1 MRSQRRRNQQ
11 TPNVWPGFVDALS
24 SLLMVVI
31 FVVMIF
37 TIVQMILGEV
47 ITGQES
53 ELSSL
58 HQQVSEL
65 TRALGIERATS
76 QELTNQV
83 TQLSMLADSL
93 QAERQ
98 DLEERN
104 QALTAQSAKDEKEIE
119 RQLLYIAS
127 YQEDIAALRKMRDE
141 LEQEV
146 GKLAANLDEQTTLVG
161 NLRDRSQ
168 SLEAQLAD
176 QLERTVLAQREV
188 DDSKIRI
195 QALNALIGQ
204 QKDALESQKELSA
217 SARSEIVLLNRRI
230 KRLQNQLEEIH
241 LALETAEQEN
251 RDKQAEISNLGERL
265 NIELARE
272 VNRLRRYQSDFFGRL
287 QAVLSDVPY
296 VEIEGDRFVFQA
308 ELLFDSGSASLQDQG
323 KVHLAKLAEVLNVVS
338 AAIPSDL
345 NWILRIDGHT
355 DRVPITSN
363 TSPYRSN
370 WELSTAR
377 ALAVVR
383 FLAAAGIPE
392 ERMAAT
398 GFSKFH
404 PLDPRNTAEAYQL
417 NRRIEIKLTSR

>member
-11 TPNVWPGFVDALS
+11 TPNVWPGYVDALS

-53 ELSSL
+53 ELSTL
-58 HQQVSEL
+58 HQQITEL
-65 TRALGIERATS
+65 TRALGIERANS

-83 TQLSMLADSL
+83 SQLSMLADSL

-104 QALTAQSAKDEKEIE
+104 QALTEQSAKDEEELK

-127 YQEDIAALRKMRDE
+127 YQEDIAALKKMRDE

-146 GKLAANLDEQTTLVG
+146 GKLAANLEEKTALVG

-168 SLEAQLAD
+168 SLEAKLAD
-176 QLERTVLAQREV
+176 EQERTVLAQREV

-230 KRLQNQLEEIH
+230 KRLQNQLEEIQ
-241 LALETAEQEN
+241 LALETVEQEN
-251 RDKQAEISNLGERL
+251 RDKQAEIKNLGERL

-272 VNRLRRYQSDFFGRL
+272 VNKLKRYRSDFFGRL

-308 ELLFDSGSASLQDQG
+308 ELLFASGSASLQEKG
-323 KVHLAKLAEVLNVVS
+323 KAHLAKLAKALGDVS

-355 DRVPITSN
+355 DRVPITNSD
-363 TSPYRSN
+363 SLYRSN

-383 FLAAAGIPE
+383 FLAAEGIPE
-392 ERMAAT
+392 KRMAAT
-398 GFSKFH
+398 GFSKYH
-404 PLDPRNTAEAYQL
+404 PLDPRNTAEAYQR

>member
-11 TPNVWPGFVDALS
+11 TPNVWPGYVDALS

-58 HQQVSEL
+58 HQQISEL
-65 TRALGIERATS
+65 TRALGIERANS

-83 TQLSMLADSL
+83 SQLSMLADSL

-98 DLEERN
+98 ELEERN
-104 QALTAQSAKDEKEIE
+104 QALTTQSAQDKDEIE

-127 YQEDIAALRKMRDE
+127 YQEDIAALKKMRDE
-141 LEQEV
+141 LEQQV
-146 GKLAANLDEQTTLVG
+146 GKLAANLDEKNALVG

-168 SLEAQLAD
+168 SLEAKLAD
-176 QLERTVLAQREV
+176 QQERTVLAQRDVE
-188 DDSKIRI
+188 DKKIRI

-204 QKDALESQKELSA
+204 QKDALESQRELSA
-217 SARSEIVLLNRRI
+217 SARSEIVLLNQRI
-230 KRLQNQLEEIH
+230 KRLQNQLEEIQ

-251 RDKQAEISNLGERL
+251 RDQQAEIKNLGERL

-272 VNRLRRYQSDFFGRL
+272 VNKLKRYRSDFFGRL

-308 ELLFDSGSASLQDQG
+308 ELLFDSGSASLQDKG
-323 KVHLAKLAEVLNVVS
+323 KDHLAKLAQVLNDVS

-355 DRVPITSN
+355 DRVPITN
-363 TSPYRSN
+363 NDSPYRSN

-383 FLAAAGIPE
+383 FLAAEGIPE
-392 ERMAAT
+392 NRMAAT

-404 PLDPRNTAEAYQL
+404 PLDPRNTAAAYQR